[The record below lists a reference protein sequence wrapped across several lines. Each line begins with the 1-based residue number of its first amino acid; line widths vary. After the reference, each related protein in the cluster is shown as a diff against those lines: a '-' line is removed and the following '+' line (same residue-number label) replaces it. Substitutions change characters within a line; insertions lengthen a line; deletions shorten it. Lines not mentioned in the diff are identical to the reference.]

1 MSPTERLGRHT
12 IPTSLAHGHLSAL
25 VRLAMGMSGLLV
37 LSTIYFLVCLLLMP
51 WRMVRIRLGNFAG
64 ATAGRWIYFVCGLS
78 YEVFG
83 PEIASR
89 APAIFVQNHTGTLDL
104 FLSMQLCPA
113 PGSGVMKREILRVPF
128 FGFGYALSG
137 HLLID
142 RGNIDSA
149 IRSMRS
155 TADMVRSNHLSIW
168 ILPEGTRSADGRQQ
182 SFKKGFAHLAI
193 QTGLPIVPIVVH
205 EGHRFWQHGM
215 TVHPGTI
222 CVEVMPPVK
231 TTNWAAETIEEHVR
245 SIEDVF
251 TATLAA
257 QPEPERA

>member
-1 MSPTERLGRHT
+1 MSPTERLGRPT
-12 IPTSLAHGHLSAL
+12 IPISEAHGRLSAL
-25 VRLAMGMSGLLV
+25 IRFAMGLSGLML
-37 LSTIYFLVCLLLMP
+37 LSTIYFLACLVLMP
-51 WRMVRIRLGNFAG
+51 WRMVRIRLGNFVG

-83 PEIASR
+83 PEIAAR

-113 PGSGVMKREILRVPF
+113 PGSGVVKREILRVPF

-155 TADMVRSNHLSIW
+155 IGEIVRSNHLSIW
-168 ILPEGTRSADGRQQ
+168 ILPEGTRSPDGRLQ

-205 EGHRFWQHGM
+205 EGHRFWQRSL
-215 TVHPGTI
+215 TVHPGCI
-222 CVEVMPPVK
+222 SVEVLPSI
-231 TTNWAAETIEEHVR
+231 TTKNWTVDTIEEHVR
-245 SIEDVF
+245 SIEEVF
-251 TATLAA
+251 TATLAS
-257 QPEPERA
+257 